1 MTLFLII
8 QHADLA
14 TQEKYLPM
22 ITEAVKIGKANPGDL
37 ALLEDRIAIRQGK
50 MQIYGIQ
57 IGRDPEDP
65 ELYYILPLQ
74 DPDNVDKRR
83 TEVGLQPI
91 SEYVHQWQI
100 KWNIEQY
107 KKDLPKTQEKS
118 KRVQY

>member
-1 MTLFLII
+1 VTLFLII